1 MPSPSAFDALHAAI
15 DRHVRTVADQHS
27 RGRTHSVAVTDSR
40 ADMVVAA
47 FGALREVAPACADPT
62 VTLHSAFARLLLDHL
77 APLVAR
83 SVTADIAAFD
93 GLWSAVGRPTFVLSS
108 SLLAELLLTDP
119 SRVGEADVAWP
130 FPAFRVVLPS
140 EPRLPFLDADGQQKV
155 AVTTIDVVRWRVSIE
170 RKIEI
175 ERFRSREEFARLVE
189 RIAREEASVPSADGV
204 CVRAWAQTG
213 VSIFHNQRWDGEADI
228 SAWMKALD
236 ATPVGGAMA
245 ADLEMHEL
253 DERALLLAQRVAV
266 NLALYL
272 SSSREGSDERVWT
285 PRSKA
290 TGRVNRW
297 EIGGDVRIGREVR
310 EAAAAVAAGRS
321 ANAPSIRHIVRG
333 HFRNQAVGAGRAER
347 RRIYVAPHWRGTGG
361 EAKTRTYRV
370 Q

>member
-1 MPSPSAFDALHAAI
+1 MPTPDAFAALQAAI
-15 DRHVRTVADQHS
+15 DRYVRTAMDENA
-27 RGRTHSVAVTDSR
+27 RGRTHGVAVTDAR

-47 FGALREVAPACADPT
+47 FGALREIAPGCADPR

-77 APLVAR
+77 SPVVAQ
-83 SVTADIAAFD
+83 TIPADVAAFD
-93 GLWSAVGRPTFVLSS
+93 GLWSAHGRPTFVLSS

-119 SRVGEADVAWP
+119 SRVGESDVAWP

-140 EPRLPFLDADGQQKV
+140 EPRLPFLDSDGRQTV
-155 AVTTIDVVRWRVSIE
+155 SVTTIDVVRWQISLNQSIE
-170 RKIEI
+170 V
-175 ERFRSREEFARLVE
+175 ERFRSREEFARMVE
-189 RIAREEASVPSADGV
+189 RVAREEASRPLIDGV
-204 CVRAWAQTG
+204 CVRAWARTG
-213 VSIFHNQRWDGEADI
+213 VSVFHNQRWDGEDTI
-228 SAWMKALD
+228 SAWMRALD
-236 ATPVGGAMA
+236 ATPVGGAMG
-245 ADLEMHEL
+245 ADLEMREP
-253 DERALLLAQRVAV
+253 DARALLLAQRVAV

-290 TGRVNRW
+290 TGRSNRW

-347 RRIYVAPHWRGTGG
+347 KRIYVAPHWRGTGG
-361 EAKTRTYRV
+361 EAKNRTYRV